1 MAKRTSLD
9 HLNDDEKYLIALGLF
24 VEKFA
29 ACESMLI
36 VALARLTRCDDPTSR
51 AIFSGVRSD
60 TARSHIRRILEARGE
75 PMPEFLESSFQQLG
89 IISTLRNDLMHY
101 GAYAVGQN
109 PDERTVSNEV
119 AAMPGRERVTPI
131 SAEILTD
138 LIGDVETITAAIG
151 LFHLTYHGVPPELVP
166 DWCRAAAQPWRYRL
180 PKQGRTHRDRR
191 DGPKPK
197 RRRKSSG
204 K

>member
-89 IISTLRNDLMHY
+89 IISNLRNDLMHY

-138 LIGDVETITAAIG
+138 PYRRRRNDHCGYRPVSS
-151 LFHLTYHGVPPELVP
+151 HLPRRATGARPGLVP
-166 DWCRAAAQPWRYRL
+166 RSCAAMAI
-180 PKQGRTHRDRR
+180 
-191 DGPKPK
+191 
-197 RRRKSSG
+197 
-204 K
+204 